1 MQVRRFAAPLGAV
14 VEGLDVREVD
24 DAAWRQLNDLFCEHH
39 VLVFPRQDLQPED
52 QMAFAEH
59 WGELVKFPYGGLDD
73 YPNIIELKNRG
84 KKGDINQHWHSRR
97 HR

>member
-39 VLVFPRQDLQPED
+39 VLVFPQQDLRPHCRHPPE
-52 QMAFAEH
+52 
-59 WGELVKFPYGGLDD
+59 
-73 YPNIIELKNRG
+73 
-84 KKGDINQHWHSRR
+84 KGDHSGDATGF
-97 HR
+97 